1 MNSQWHW
8 STRDLPTLRQGES
21 GTHGVII
28 HSLHHLVNNKFQGR
42 GRHGIKLCKAPGEHT
57 RLLWSIS
64 NLGSYKTVLAKLLE
78 QNQKKKNIK
87 IAWGKEAGRS
97 RKKVGGRIYKIYSVH
112 VWKCRRTKF
121 TCEHLT
127 LPVDNIKYCNQVEQW
142 LHVKLPWEVL
152 HGDYD
157 VSMMTMEPQFNSH
170 LPLEIQNKK
179 RRKNETS
186 KLQKIPSKQMK
197 RTQ

>member
-1 MNSQWHW
+1 MASSYVKHPV
-8 STRDLPTLRQGES
+8 STPGSYGQ
-21 GTHGVII
+21 
-28 HSLHHLVNNKFQGR
+28 FQTWG
-42 GRHGIKLCKAPGEHT
+42 HT
-57 RLLWSIS
+57 RLSWLNSL
-64 NLGSYKTVLAKLLE
+64 NKT
-78 QNQKKKNIK
+78 KKNIYIK

-179 RRKNETS
+179 KEEKWNKQITKN
-186 KLQKIPSKQMK
+186 
-197 RTQ
+197 TQ